1 MGPSSAFLGS
11 TVGDSG
17 CHLTMAARRT
27 SSGVCAGAGNDSTR
41 YFRQSRRVVVV
52 VLVYRAR
59 DSHLSRAV
67 AVKVFSEHPSAG
79 SGLPPALRGRRAGYL
94 RQYHVDQVR
103 GQAAGL
109 RSCQAPGGLSRASV
123 CTHRHAAIRVA
134 NRRLFQSE
142 LFSNTMRTLIFQQLV
157 HQPHPRFPQPLD
169 ILGQTSMPQRRL
181 LMT

>member
-1 MGPSSAFLGS
+1 VGPSSAFLGEP
-11 TVGDSG
+11 VRDSG
-17 CHLTMAARRT
+17 RHLTMAARRT

-52 VLVYRAR
+52 VVVVLVYRAR

-67 AVKVFSEHPSAG
+67 AVKVYSEHLSAG

-94 RQYHVDQVR
+94 RQHHVDQVR

-142 LFSNTMRTLIFQQLV
+142 LFSNTMRT
-157 HQPHPRFPQPLD
+157 
-169 ILGQTSMPQRRL
+169 M
-181 LMT
+181 